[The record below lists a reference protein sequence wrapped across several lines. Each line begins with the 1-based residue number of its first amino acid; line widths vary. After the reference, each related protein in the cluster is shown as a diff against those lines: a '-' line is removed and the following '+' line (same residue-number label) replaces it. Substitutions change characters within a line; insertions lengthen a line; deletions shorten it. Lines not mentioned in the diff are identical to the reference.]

1 MTPCMNGNDQIWARD
16 STRSRPNYAPTYSHS
31 CSSGRSSGICDI
43 SKTVSGRLPK
53 QSAGIRAHLTTRSQ
67 IQTTSTSVPNA
78 DPTRTS
84 ETGGMRSHAD
94 SRSMYHPGGVNGL
107 QLRRIHICVP
117 IATTIAGEPD
127 RSRNRRIS
135 RACALDGGT
144 LRHVLSVDNGTRKLV
159 LCSSPRTPSPSMTA
173 PRWRVSSPRFP
184 GNGKRSSR
192 KSACFC
198 RSGRMTAIRPTLPR
212 WPDLSPF
219 WTS

>member
-1 MTPCMNGNDQIWARD
+1 MAPWMSDNDQTWAGD
-16 STRSRPNYAPTYSHS
+16 STRSRPNYAPIYSHS
-31 CSSGRSSGICDI
+31 YSSVRSSGICDI
-43 SKTVSGRLPK
+43 SKTASGQLPK

-67 IQTTSTSVPNA
+67 IQITSTSVPNA

-84 ETGGMRSHAD
+84 ETGGMRSHED
-94 SRSMYHPGGVNGL
+94 SRSTYRPGGVNGL
-107 QLRRIHICVP
+107 QLRQIHICVP

-135 RACALDGGT
+135 RACAFDGET
-144 LRHVLSVDNGTRKLV
+144 LRHVLSVGNGTRKLV
-159 LCSSPRTPSPSMTA
+159 LCSSLRIPSRSTTA

-184 GNGKRSSR
+184 GNGKRLSR

-198 RSGRMTAIRPTLPR
+198 HFGRMAAIRPMLPHC
-212 WPDLSPF
+212 PDHFTF